1 MNTWKWLGKV
11 CSSTPGTKRINLKLY
26 YAWKSKQ
33 YQRFYARQCE
43 TQPHTVVFEAFMGKR
58 YACSPKALYE
68 AMMEIL
74 HIETGRRY
82 GRFGILKNITF

>member
-11 CSSTPGTKRINLKLY
+11 CSLTPGTKRISLKLY

-43 TQPHTVVFEAFMGKR
+43 TQRIPWCLKLLWENDMPVVRKLCMKR
-58 YACSPKALYE
+58 
-68 AMMEIL
+68 
-74 HIETGRRY
+74 
-82 GRFGILKNITF
+82 